1 MAHSSALTNDRLDLL
16 YHGEGFGGDTTLR
29 AKVVRELIDEIRTL
43 RNELAA
49 IVSPPTGTEPGSD
62 GRG

>member
-1 MAHSSALTNDRLDLL
+1 MTASSALTDDRLESL

-43 RNELAA
+43 RRQLA
-49 IVSPPTGTEPGSD
+49 SSHPD
-62 GRG
+62 KL